1 MATEKIVGQSSLD
14 LVVKTVYE
22 SLGLKANKAETYTKN
37 EVNNMI
43 GGITKVTVQVVSELP
58 STGKENIIYL
68 VPKKSGTGESN
79 IKDEYMWVEGKWE
92 KIGSTEIYDT
102 QVFKSDK
109 TDLEVADAQVIA
121 NFFKQP
127 ENTSKT
133 PRSGDV
139 FVITTKVAEVEYEK
153 SSYMY
158 NGTDWEAMTGNVDA
172 EKVIMRSNILLA
184 GNYTQVGNIT
194 KGANETKEL
203 EVKGKN
209 VKDVFGKVFTLEMQP
224 TQITQPSVS
233 GFALTGARAV
243 EAGTPV
249 TEASFGTAVFN
260 KGSYQYGPDTA
271 LTAKTWSVARVTNVS
286 ALNVQVATA
295 ASGKDNNG
303 AKGFIIGDQGGENV
317 VSSLKYTITA
327 THDAGPVAKTNLG
340 NNSNPP
346 KKIEAG
352 SKSQTTSA
360 YTPFRNIFYG
370 AKPTKPTIDSD
381 FIRTLTAGGAYSR
394 KTFDLTVAAGS
405 QRVCIAVPATNA
417 GVTRVINKSALNA
430 DVTET
435 FKMTKVQVAGANG
448 YRPIEYKVYTFEP
461 AEAYGQQAILAVTLG

>member
-14 LVVKTVYE
+14 LVVKAVYE
-22 SLGLKANKAETYTKN
+22 GLGLKANKLETYTKD
-37 EVNNMI
+37 EVNRMI
-43 GGITKVTVQVVSELP
+43 GEITKVTVQVVQSLP
-58 STGKENIIYL
+58 ESGQENIIYL
-68 VPKKSGTGESN
+68 VPKKGDTGESN
-79 IKDEYMWVEGKWE
+79 IKDEYMWIEGKWE

-102 QVFKSDK
+102 QVFKADK
-109 TDLEVADAQVIA
+109 TDLETADSKVIA
-121 NFFKQP
+121 DYFKEPQ
-127 ENTSKT
+127 NATKT
-133 PRSGDV
+133 PRSGDI
-139 FVITTKVAEVEYEK
+139 FVVTTNVADTVYEK

-158 NGTDWEAMTGNVDA
+158 NGADWEAMTGNVDA

-209 VKDVFGKVFTLEMQP
+209 VKDVFGKVFTQEMQP
-224 TQITQPSVS
+224 TQITQPSVT
-233 GFALTGARAV
+233 GFSLSGARAV

-249 TEASFGTAVFN
+249 AEASFGTATFN

-271 LTAKTWSVARVTNVS
+271 LTAKTWSVARVTNVG

-303 AKGFIIGDQGGENV
+303 GKGFIIGDNGGENV
-317 VSSLKYTITA
+317 VNSLKYTVTA
-327 THDAGPVAKTNLG
+327 THDAGPIAQTNLG

-352 SKSQTTSA
+352 SKSQTTAA

-370 AKPTKPTIDSD
+370 AKPAKPEINSE

-394 KTFDLTVAAGS
+394 KTFDLTVTAGS

-417 GVTRVINKSALNA
+417 GVTKVINKSALNA

-448 YRPIEYKVYTFEP
+448 YHPIEYKVYTFEP
-461 AEAYGQQAILAVTLG
+461 NEAYGQQAILAVTLG